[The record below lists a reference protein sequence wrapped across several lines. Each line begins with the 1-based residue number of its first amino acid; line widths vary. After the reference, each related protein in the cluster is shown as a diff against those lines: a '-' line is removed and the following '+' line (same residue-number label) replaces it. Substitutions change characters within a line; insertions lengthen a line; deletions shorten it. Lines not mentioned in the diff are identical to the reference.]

1 MSDPSR
7 LQLLQF
13 LLRVQLQQVEQTQ
26 RWIAV
31 EEQRLAELAA
41 RLPPAPAAEW
51 ELELDLG
58 RRPTMVH
65 VGGCEMGGRGFRQK
79 VLTRDAALRALG
91 VDHLKPC
98 PFCRPDI
105 ELGVLD

>member
-1 MSDPSR
+1 
-7 LQLLQF
+7 
-13 LLRVQLQQVEQTQ
+13 
-26 RWIAV
+26 
-31 EEQRLAELAA
+31 
-41 RLPPAPAAEW
+41 EW

-65 VGGCEMGGRGFRQK
+65 VGGCEMGGKGFRQK
-79 VLTRDAALRALG
+79 ALSRDAALRALG
-91 VDHLKPC
+91 VEKLQPC